1 MRGMTDCSSSAKETH
16 AMMKLRLFT
25 PGSTMVSP
33 EALLE
38 MAYPLDHHRTSGFK
52 EMFKECTELLAYVYQ
67 TKCQPLILT
76 GSGSAAMEGAILG
89 CCKPDAKTLV
99 CHAGK
104 FGERWVKVLKRFKLP
119 HVEYKLDYGHGFKAE
134 GVAEML
140 KKNPDVRAVIFVH
153 SETSTCAVS
162 EAQGI
167 AKVCRDAGALCLV
180 DGITSIGAIP
190 FKMDDW
196 GIDVAV
202 TGSQKALM
210 LPPGLAF
217 AAVSDRAWQVIESHD
232 SPSFYND
239 FKAFKKSQADSDVP
253 WTPNNQLVKGLR
265 YTLRQIKAEGIENVW
280 KRTATLA
287 KGTRAAAKA
296 LGLSIYAADPVDSV
310 TGLNVPAGVDDDKW
324 RKTMR
329 SKFGIHVA
337 AGQGELKGKMIRLN
351 HMGYV
356 DEVDTVG
363 AIAAM
368 EWTLAE
374 QGYKFDMGAGVAA
387 FMKAIA

>member
-1 MRGMTDCSSSAKETH
+1 
-16 AMMKLRLFT
+16 MMKLRLFT
-25 PGSTMVSP
+25 PGPTMVSP
-33 EALLE
+33 DVLLE
-38 MAYPLDHHRTSGFK
+38 MAQPLDHHRTSGFK

-104 FGERWVKVLKRFKLP
+104 FAERWVKILKRFKLP
-119 HVEYKLDYGHGFKAE
+119 HVEYKLEYGHGFKAE
-134 GVAEML
+134 GVADML
-140 KKNPDVRAVIFVH
+140 KKNPDVKAVIFVH
-153 SETSTCAVS
+153 SETSTCALS

-167 AKVCRDAGALCLV
+167 GKVCKDHGALCLV
-180 DGITSIGAIP
+180 DGITSIGTIP
-190 FKMDDW
+190 FKMDEW

-239 FKAFKKSQADSDVP
+239 FKAYKKSQADSDVP

-265 YTLRQIKAEGIENVW
+265 FNLRQIKAEGIENVW
-280 KRTATLA
+280 KRSASLA

-296 LGLSIYAADPVDSV
+296 LGLSIYAADPADSV
-310 TGLNVPAGVDDDKW
+310 TGINIPAGVEDDNW
-324 RKTMR
+324 RKSMR
-329 SKFGIHVA
+329 SKYGIHVA

-356 DEVDTVG
+356 DDVDTVG

-374 QGYKFDMGAGVAA
+374 QGYKFEMGAGVAA
-387 FMKAIA
+387 FMKAVKG

>member
-1 MRGMTDCSSSAKETH
+1 
-16 AMMKLRLFT
+16 MMKLRLFT
-25 PGSTMVSP
+25 PGPTMVSP

-52 EMFKECTELLAYVYQ
+52 EMFKECTELLSYVYQ
-67 TKCQPLILT
+67 TKALPLVLT

-89 CCKPDAKTLV
+89 CCKKDAKTLV

-104 FGERWVKVLKRFKLP
+104 FAERWVKILKRFGLP
-119 HVEYKLDYGHGFKAE
+119 HVEYMQEYGRGFKAE
-134 GVAEML
+134 GVADLL
-140 KKNPDVRAVIFVH
+140 KKNPDVKAVIFVH
-153 SETSTCAVS
+153 SETSTCALS
-162 EAQGI
+162 DAPGI
-167 AKVCRDAGALCLV
+167 AKVCRDHGALTLV

-190 FKMDDW
+190 FKMDEW

-217 AAVSDRAWQVIESHD
+217 VAVSDRAWEVIESHD
-232 SPSFYND
+232 APSFYND
-239 FKAFKKSQADSDVP
+239 LKAYRKSQKDNDVP

-265 YTLRQIKAEGIENVW
+265 YTLRQIKSEGIENVW
-280 KRTATLA
+280 KRTAQLA

-310 TGLNVPAGVDDDKW
+310 TGLNIPAGVDDDKW
-324 RKTMR
+324 RKSMR
-329 SKFGIHVA
+329 AKYGIHVA

-356 DEVDTVG
+356 DAVDTVG

-374 QGYKFDMGAGVAA
+374 QGYKFDIGAGVTA
-387 FMKAIA
+387 FLKAMQG

>member
-1 MRGMTDCSSSAKETH
+1 
-16 AMMKLRLFT
+16 MMKLRLFT
-25 PGSTMVSP
+25 PGPTMVSP

-52 EMFKECTELLAYVYQ
+52 EMFKECTELLSYVYQ
-67 TKCQPLILT
+67 TKSPPLVLT

-89 CCKPDAKTLV
+89 CCKKDAKTLV

-104 FGERWVKVLKRFKLP
+104 FGERWVKILKRFCLP
-119 HVEYKLDYGHGFKAE
+119 HVEYKQEYGRGFKSE
-134 GVAEML
+134 GVADQL
-140 KKNPDVRAVIFVH
+140 GKNPDVKAVIFVH

-167 AKVCRDAGALCLV
+167 AKVCRDHGALTLV

-190 FKMDDW
+190 FRMDEW

-217 AAVSDRAWQVIESHD
+217 VAVSDRAWEVIESHD

-239 FKAFKKSQADSDVP
+239 LKAYRKSQKENDVP
-253 WTPNNQLVKGLR
+253 WTPNNQLVRGLR

-280 KRTATLA
+280 KRTAQLA

-296 LGLSIYAADPVDSV
+296 IGMSIYAADPVDSV
-310 TGLNVPAGVDDDKW
+310 TGLNVPAGVDDDQW

-337 AGQGELKGKMIRLN
+337 AGQGELKGRMIRLN

-356 DEVDTVG
+356 DAVDTAG

-374 QGYKFDMGAGVAA
+374 QGYEFEMGAGVAA
-387 FMKAIA
+387 FMKAIAS

>member
-1 MRGMTDCSSSAKETH
+1 
-16 AMMKLRLFT
+16 
-25 PGSTMVSP
+25 MVSP

-38 MAYPLDHHRTSGFK
+38 MAQPLDHHRTSGFK
-52 EMFKECTELLAYVYQ
+52 EMFKECTDLLAYVYQ
-67 TKCQPLILT
+67 TRAQPLILT
-76 GSGSAAMEGAILG
+76 GSGSAAMEGAIVG
-89 CCKPDAKTLV
+89 CYRPDAKTLV

-134 GVAEML
+134 GVASML
-140 KKNPDVRAVIFVH
+140 KKNADVKAVIFVH

-167 AKVCRDAGALCLV
+167 AKACRDAGALCIV

-190 FKMDDW
+190 FKMDEW

-217 AAVSDRAWQVIESHD
+217 AAVNDRAWQVIESHD

-239 FKAFKKSQADSDVP
+239 LKAFKKSQADNDVP

-265 YTLRQIKAEGIENVW
+265 YTLRQIKAEGIESVW
-280 KRTATLA
+280 KRTAKLA
-287 KGTRAAAKA
+287 KATRAAAQA
-296 LGLSIYAADPVDSV
+296 MGLSIYAADPVDSV
-310 TGLNVPAGVDDDKW
+310 TGINVPSGVDDDKW

-329 SKFGIHVA
+329 SKFGVHVA

-374 QGYKFDMGAGVAA
+374 QGYKFELGSGVAA
-387 FMKAIA
+387 FTKAMKD

>member
-1 MRGMTDCSSSAKETH
+1 
-16 AMMKLRLFT
+16 MMKLRLFT
-25 PGSTMVSP
+25 PGPTMVSP

-38 MAYPLDHHRTSGFK
+38 MAQPLDHHRTSGFK
-52 EMFKECTELLAYVYQ
+52 EMFKECTDLLAYVCQ
-67 TKCQPLILT
+67 TKARPLILT

-89 CCKPDAKTLV
+89 CCRPDARTLV
-99 CHAGK
+99 CHSGK
-104 FGERWVKVLKRFKLP
+104 FGERWQKILARFRLP
-119 HVEYKLDYGHGFKAE
+119 HVEYRLEYGHGFKAE
-134 GVAEML
+134 GVAAML
-140 KKNPDVRAVIFVH
+140 RKHADVKAVIFVH

-167 AKVCRDAGALCLV
+167 ARACRDHGALSIV
-180 DGITSIGAIP
+180 DGITSIGTLP
-190 FKMDDW
+190 FKMDEW

-232 SPSFYND
+232 APAYYNCL
-239 FKAFKKSQADSDVP
+239 KAYRKSQVENDVP

-265 YTLRQIKAEGIENVW
+265 YTLRQIQAEGIENVW
-280 KRTATLA
+280 ARSARLA
-287 KGTRAAAKA
+287 RATRAAAKA
-296 LGLSIYAADPVDSV
+296 LGLSIYAADPADSV
-310 TGLNVPAGVDDDKW
+310 TGINLPAGVDDDKW
-324 RKTMR
+324 RKAMR
-329 SKFGIHVA
+329 ARYGVHVA
-337 AGQGELKGKMIRLN
+337 AGQGELKGKMIRVN

-374 QGYKFDMGAGVAA
+374 QGYRFEPGAGVAA
-387 FMKAIA
+387 FTRAMND

>member
-1 MRGMTDCSSSAKETH
+1 
-16 AMMKLRLFT
+16 MMKLRLFT
-25 PGSTMVSP
+25 PGPTMVSP

-52 EMFKECTELLAYVYQ
+52 EMFKECTELLSYVYQ
-67 TKCQPLILT
+67 TKCQPLVLT

-89 CCKPDAKTLV
+89 CCKKDAKTLV
-99 CHAGK
+99 CHSGK
-104 FGERWVKVLKRFKLP
+104 FGERWVKILKRFALP
-119 HVEYKLDYGHGFKAE
+119 HVEYKLEYGHGFKAE
-134 GVAEML
+134 GVMDML
-140 KKNPDVRAVIFVH
+140 KKNADVKAVIFVH
-153 SETSTCAVS
+153 SETSTCALS

-167 AKVCRDAGALCLV
+167 AKACRDHGALCIV
-180 DGITSIGAIP
+180 DGITSIGTMP
-190 FKMDDW
+190 FKMDEW

-217 AAVSDRAWQVIESHD
+217 AAVSDRAWEVIESHD
-232 SPSFYND
+232 APAFYNC
-239 FKAFKKSQADSDVP
+239 FKAYRKSQKDSDVP

-280 KRTATLA
+280 ARSARLA
-287 KGTRAAAKA
+287 KATRAAAKA
-296 LGLSIYAADPVDSV
+296 LGMTIFAADPADSV
-310 TGLNVPAGVDDDKW
+310 TGINIPAGVEDDKW

-329 SKFGIHVA
+329 AKYGIHVA

-374 QGYKFDMGAGVAA
+374 QGYKFDLGAGVTA
-387 FMKAIA
+387 FMNALRG